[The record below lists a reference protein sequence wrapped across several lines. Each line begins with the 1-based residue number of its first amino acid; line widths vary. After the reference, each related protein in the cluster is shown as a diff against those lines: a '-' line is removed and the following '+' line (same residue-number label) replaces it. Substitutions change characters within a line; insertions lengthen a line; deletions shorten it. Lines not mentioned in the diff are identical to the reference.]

1 MSLLWLWL
9 KKTLISPNSLMRAR
23 CAHPRY
29 RRIQKLPFIPTEG
42 ELDQLMASSGKK
54 TGTFLQLLKETGMRA
69 GEAWKL
75 WLKDV
80 DFINFNVRVT
90 LKRVVVQGC

>member
-1 MSLLWLWL
+1 
-9 KKTLISPNSLMRAR
+9 
-23 CAHPRY
+23 
-29 RRIQKLPFIPTEG
+29 
-42 ELDQLMASSGKK
+42 MASSGKK